1 MKKDKNKKRL
11 RFFYIS
17 IRVFSILLIAAS
29 IIGTIVNVNEE
40 LSHSIFVIIQATA
53 LLILSLIP
61 TFIEKRFK
69 LEIPDFMESI
79 FLVFIIAAQL
89 AGEILSFYVHVSW
102 WDDMLHAFSGFFIAM
117 ISFSFLNT
125 ASKDP
130 NNRIKL
136 NPLFIAIFVF
146 SFAMALGVLWEFFEF
161 SVDYLMDGSN
171 MMRTVNSVTGVPLE
185 GLEAIKDTMHDLWL
199 ASITA
204 GGVSLLGYIDAKME
218 LNIFNKWI
226 IEKAN
231 NLKDFSK

>member
-1 MKKDKNKKRL
+1 MKKDKHKKRL
-11 RFFYIS
+11 RFFYIT
-17 IRVFSILLIAAS
+17 IRVFSLGLIAAS
-29 IIGTIVNVNEE
+29 IIGTIVNENEE

-125 ASKDP
+125 ASQDP
-130 NNRIKL
+130 TNKIKL
-136 NPLFIAIFVF
+136 NPFFIAIFIF
-146 SFAMALGVLWEFFEF
+146 SFTMALGVLWEFFEF
-161 SVDYLMDGSN
+161 SIDYLMDGSN
-171 MMRTVNSVTGVPLE
+171 MMRTVDSVTGVPLE
-185 GLEAIKDTMHDLWL
+185 GLDAIKDTMHDLWL
-199 ASITA
+199 ASLTA
-204 GGVSLLGYIDAKME
+204 GGVSLLGFIDAKME
-218 LNIFNKWI
+218 LNIFNRWI

-231 NLKDFSK
+231 IS

>member
-102 WDDMLHAFSGFFIAM
+102 WDDMLHAF
-117 ISFSFLNT
+117 
-125 ASKDP
+125 
-130 NNRIKL
+130 
-136 NPLFIAIFVF
+136 
-146 SFAMALGVLWEFFEF
+146 
-161 SVDYLMDGSN
+161 
-171 MMRTVNSVTGVPLE
+171 
-185 GLEAIKDTMHDLWL
+185 
-199 ASITA
+199 
-204 GGVSLLGYIDAKME
+204 
-218 LNIFNKWI
+218 
-226 IEKAN
+226 
-231 NLKDFSK
+231 

>member
-1 MKKDKNKKRL
+1 MKKDKNKRRL
-11 RFFYIS
+11 HFFYIA
-17 IRVFSILLIAAS
+17 IRIFSILLIAAS
-29 IIGTIVNVNEE
+29 IIGTIVNENEE
-40 LSHSIFVIIQATA
+40 LSHSIFVIIQSTA

-79 FLVFIIAAQL
+79 FLVFIVAAQL

-130 NNRIKL
+130 HNKIKL

-146 SFAMALGVLWEFFEF
+146 SFAMALSVLWEFFEF
-161 SVDYLMDGSN
+161 SVDYLMEGSN
-171 MMRTVNSVTGVPLE
+171 MMRTVNSVTGIPLE
-185 GLEAIKDTMHDLWL
+185 GLDAIKDTMHDLWL

-204 GGVSLLGYIDAKME
+204 SGVSILGYIDAKFE

-226 IEKAN
+226 IEKIEN
-231 NLKDFSK
+231 QEDLS